1 MTVDVE
7 LRIAAA
13 GLASVQDLGRPGHG
27 RLGIP
32 ENGAADGWAAQV
44 ANVLTGNPAEAP
56 LIEITGSELVVTADT
71 DLLIA
76 VTGAASAVLVAGVAQ
91 PVWEPLVVPAGWA
104 ITIPAPDLGLRSY
117 LAVNGSLD
125 APRVLGSVAPDRLL
139 GAGRSLR
146 TGDTLHGQ
154 SDFVGLRHPFADIPL
169 FRMGCPVPPTPH
181 PLIIETTRGPDA
193 GEFPSH
199 VDGTIGEEYEVSP
212 QSDGIGLR
220 LLGPTPQRSGSSEIL
235 SRGVPVG
242 AIEVPPAGGLLL
254 LLRGRLVTA
263 GYPVL
268 AVATLGSIDRLGQ
281 ARPGDRIR
289 FDLVHADRAREAHRR
304 RHRQLELLA
313 SRVSTAFTSVGITA
327 THPIPPHEEH
337 EDS

>member
-1 MTVDVE
+1 MVDVE
-7 LRIAAA
+7 LRIASA

-27 RLGIP
+27 HLGVP

-56 LIEITGSELVVTADT
+56 LIEITGSELMLTADA

-76 VTGAASAVLVAGVAQ
+76 VTGAASAVLVAGVVQ
-91 PVWEPLVVPAGWA
+91 PVWEPLVVPAGWM
-104 ITIPAPDLGLRSY
+104 ITIPAPQLGLRSY
-117 LAVNGSLD
+117 LAVNGCLD

-139 GAGRSLR
+139 GTGRSLR
-146 TGDTLHGQ
+146 TGDTLHSR
-154 SDFVGLRHPFADIPL
+154 SDFVGLHHPFADIPL
-169 FRMGCPVPPTPH
+169 FRLGFPVPRIPR

-193 GEFPSH
+193 SEFADH
-199 VDGTIGEEYEVSP
+199 VDGTIGAEYEVSS

-220 LLGPTPQRSGSSEIL
+220 LLGPTPQRTGSSEIL

-268 AVATLGSIDRLGQ
+268 AVATLDSIDRLGQ
-281 ARPGDRIR
+281 AWPGDRIR
-289 FDLVHADRAREAHRR
+289 FDLVDANRARETHRR
-304 RHRQLELLA
+304 RHRQLDTLA
-313 SRVSTAFTSVGITA
+313 TKVNTAFASVGITQ
-327 THPIPPHEEH
+327 TCHPHH
-337 EDS
+337 TRNTRTYS